1 MVCQILHFT
10 DLLSVVDTE
19 VVDCSHIH
27 TFSSNMVR
35 FFQFLLFSLLPTASI
50 ATSWGFNAGS
60 TALVT
65 GGTKGIGLAIVEEFA
80 SLNCTTIVCARN
92 EEDLAKLSSDM
103 LTKYDGEER
112 VVTFPADVSTKEGRD
127 KLIKFVRERFDDRLD
142 ILVNNVGTNIRKP
155 TSDYEAEEVEFVMRT
170 NFHSCFELS
179 KSCYSM
185 LKRRPDEPTSSIIN
199 IGSVAGDPGGCMW
212 TGTPYSASKGAM
224 NQLTGNLACEWGR

>member
-1 MVCQILHFT
+1 MV
-10 DLLSVVDTE
+10 V
-19 VVDCSHIH
+19 
-27 TFSSNMVR
+27 
-35 FFQFLLFSLLPTASI
+35 FQFLFLCLFFPVAANAS
-50 ATSWGFNAGS
+50 SWVFNAGS
-60 TALVT
+60 TAVVT

-80 SLNCTTIVCARN
+80 ALNCTTIVCARN
-92 EEDLAKLSSDM
+92 EEDLSKLSSDM
-103 LTKYDGEER
+103 LAKYDGEER
-112 VVTFPADVSTKEGRD
+112 VFTFRADVSTKKGRGE
-127 KLIKFVRERFDDRLD
+127 LTEFVRERFNGRLD

-155 TSDYEAEEVEFVMRT
+155 TSEYDAEEVEFIMRT

-185 LKRRPDEPTSSIIN
+185 MKRRPNEMTSSIIN